1 MYMYVCMFKYI
12 SYHIIKYISYGIIEA
27 SLSYIFQSA
36 HADVQMLVGSPDSC
50 ESYTLRL
57 RHQ

>member
-1 MYMYVCMFKYI
+1 MYVCMFKYNKF
-12 SYHIIKYISYGIIEA
+12 SYYLIEA